1 MPQVVLGFVL
11 TISITIVI
19 LAITASAYTKGKESV
34 EFIDK
39 DCPQQ
44 EDTLMYSVHSSKNTI
59 CVYQRI
65 KPASKLKKVIL

>member
-1 MPQVVLGFVL
+1 MSQVVLGF
-11 TISITIVI
+11 ITTLVI
-19 LAITASAYTKGKESV
+19 LAITASAYNLGKESV

>member
-1 MPQVVLGFVL
+1 MIQAILGFIIALLFLTLVL
-11 TISITIVI
+11 IT
-19 LAITASAYTKGKESV
+19 YGKGKESV

-39 DCPQQ
+39 ECPQQ
-44 EDTLMYSVHSSKNTI
+44 EDTLMYSVHSSENTI